1 MKPRSHGRFCLPSQ
15 TEVRWSQ
22 LKVGS
27 IVLVSSLLLCL
38 LLFLMTSAAG
48 IAFFQKRIVV
58 HSFFDNASGVKEG
71 APVSLEGVTIGEVA
85 HVQITTDP
93 ARRLTPVEVT
103 MKLSPRFRG
112 SLHKDSVA
120 YLETTGVLGDTVV
133 DISSKN
139 ATGPEIRGGDE
150 LPTKDVPSIQDVVA
164 SSQATIQNLN
174 SIMPKLND
182 IATSL
187 DSNKGTA
194 GKFINDPQL
203 YNRAVDIVNQLQ
215 TLAANLNKG
224 KGTAGKL
231 LTDDSIFN
239 NLKDTTA
246 RLDSLAT
253 GLSTGKGSA
262 GKLLTDDTLYNN
274 LNTTLNQANAML
286 AQINSGK
293 GGLGLLIKDQAF
305 ADHLND
311 TVAKLDLLL
320 TNVDSGKGTLGKF
333 ATDDAAYDNLNKLLA
348 NADQLVTMIRT
359 DPKKYLTI
367 HMKIF

>member
-1 MKPRSHGRFCLPSQ
+1 
-15 TEVRWSQ
+15 
-22 LKVGS
+22 
-27 IVLVSSLLLCL
+27 
-38 LLFLMTSAAG
+38 MTSAAG
-48 IAFFQKRIVV
+48 IGFFQKRIVI
-58 HSFFDNASGVKEG
+58 HSFFDNASGVKPG

-85 HVQITTDP
+85 HVEITTDP
-93 ARRLTPVEVT
+93 SRKLTPVEVI
-103 MKLSPRFRG
+103 MKISPHFRTY
-112 SLHKDSVA
+112 LHKDSVV

-133 DISSKN
+133 DISS
-139 ATGPEIRGGDE
+139 AHAIGPAVENGDE

-164 SSQATIQNLN
+164 SSQETIQNLN

-203 YNRAVDIVNQLQ
+203 YNRAVGTINQFQ
-215 TLAANLNKG
+215 TLVDNLNKG
-224 KGTAGKL
+224 RGSAGKF
-231 LTDDSIFN
+231 LTDDAVYN
-239 NLKDTTA
+239 NLKDTTSQ
-246 RLDSLAT
+246 LDKLAT

-274 LNTTLNQANAML
+274 LNTTLNQANALL
-286 AQINSGK
+286 AQVNSGK

-311 TVAKLDLLL
+311 TVGRLDTLL
-320 TNVDSGKGTLGKF
+320 TNVNEGKGTIGKL
-333 ATDDAAYDNLNKLLA
+333 ATDPTAYDNLNKLLE
-348 NADQLVTMIRT
+348 NSNQLVTMIRT

>member
-1 MKPRSHGRFCLPSQ
+1 MPSQ
-15 TEVRWSQ
+15 AEVRWSQ
-22 LKVGS
+22 LKVGA
-27 IVLVSSLLLCL
+27 IVLVSTLLLCG

-48 IAFFQKRIVV
+48 IGFFQKRIVI
-58 HSFFDNASGVKEG
+58 HSFFDNASGVKAG
-71 APVSLEGVTIGEVA
+71 APVSLEGVTIGEVYR
-85 HVQITTDP
+85 VEITTDP
-93 ARRLTPVEVT
+93 THKLTPVEVV
-103 MKLSPRFRG
+103 MKVSPHFR
-112 SLHKDSVA
+112 SYLHKDSVV

-133 DISSKN
+133 DISSSH
-139 ATGPEIRGGDE
+139 ATGPPVENGDQ

-187 DSNKGTA
+187 DSDKGSA
-194 GKFINDPQL
+194 GKLINDPEL
-203 YNRAVDIVNQLQ
+203 YNRAVGTINQLQ
-215 TLAANLNKG
+215 TLATNLNKG
-224 KGTAGKL
+224 RGSAGKF
-231 LTDDSIFN
+231 LTDDSVYN

-274 LNTTLNQANAML
+274 LNKTLDQTNAIL
-286 AQINSGK
+286 AQVNSGK

-305 ADHLND
+305 ADHLNG
-311 TVAKLDLLL
+311 TVSNLDRLL
-320 TNVDSGKGTLGKF
+320 TEINEGKGTIGKL
-333 ATDDAAYDNLNKLLA
+333 AKDDAAYNNLNALLKNTNEFVVA
-348 NADQLVTMIRT
+348 LRA